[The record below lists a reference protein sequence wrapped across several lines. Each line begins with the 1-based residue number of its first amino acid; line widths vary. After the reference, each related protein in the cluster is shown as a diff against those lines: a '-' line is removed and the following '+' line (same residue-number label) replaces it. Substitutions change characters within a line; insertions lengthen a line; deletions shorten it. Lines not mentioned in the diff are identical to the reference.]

1 MQNTKKA
8 AMHIDVTDLRLFV
21 QIAETG
27 NLTRGAA
34 LAYLSA
40 PAASARI
47 RTLEAKLG
55 AQLLY
60 RGNKGVSLT
69 QAGETLLHHA
79 RIILRQFVHLQDD
92 FTGTDGDQ
100 TGHVRIFANTTAVT
114 DFMPEVLARFLAARP
129 GVTIDLQERPTL
141 EIMRAIRDGTADLG
155 IVSGEVD
162 QTGLE
167 AIRFSTDRL
176 ILCVP
181 KGHTLDR
188 ASPMTF
194 AQTLAFEHIGLHEG
208 STLLAFLRGLFDK
221 SGYDRALRVKVRSF
235 DAMCRMVEAG
245 VGIAVMPH
253 SAAIRHAQSMNI
265 TIVPLD
271 EPWALRERRVLTRAL
286 AALPKAAQA
295 LVDELVKEQAGGTG
309 PGVP

>member
-1 MQNTKKA
+1 
-8 AMHIDVTDLRLFV
+8 MHIDVTDLRLFV

-47 RTLEAKLG
+47 RTLEAKLNT
-55 AQLLY
+55 QLLY

-69 QAGETLLHHA
+69 QAGETLLRHA

-92 FTGTDGDQ
+92 FTGPDGNQ
-100 TGHVRIFANTTAVT
+100 IGHVRIFANTTAVT
-114 DFMPEVLARFLAARP
+114 DFMPEVLARFLAKRQ
-129 GVTIDLQERPTL
+129 GVTVDLQERPTQ
-141 EIMRAIRDGTADLG
+141 EIVRAIRDGTADLG
-155 IVSGEVD
+155 IVSGDVD

-176 ILCVP
+176 VLCVP
-181 KGHTLDR
+181 KGHALDCAAAVTFSETLVY
-188 ASPMTF
+188 
-194 AQTLAFEHIGLHEG
+194 EHIGLHEG

-221 SGYDRALRVKVRSF
+221 NGYDRALRVKVRSF

-245 VGIAVMPH
+245 VGIAVVPE
-253 SAAIRHAQSMNI
+253 SAAMRHAQSMNI
-265 TIVPLD
+265 SLVALD
-271 EPWALRERRVLTRAL
+271 EPWALRERSVLTRAL
-286 AALPKAAQA
+286 DALPQAAQA
-295 LVDELVKEQAGGTG
+295 LVDELVKEQAGGTRA
-309 PGVP
+309 